1 MVIAITVMVAIAML
15 GTASLNCILI
25 LSLRDAALGLLK
37 RRNPMINA
45 LQHVLLMLLKLLSC
59 IAFLLSLRLLLID
72 SKSGGQ
78 QRKREN
84 NAERKHDMF
93 QHFCLLKIVN
103 WIAYLLALYYAP
115 LRLTA
120 WRRLG

>member
-1 MVIAITVMVAIAML
+1 MVIAITVAIAML
-15 GTASLNCILI
+15 GTASLSCILI
-25 LSLRDAALGLLK
+25 LGLCNAAPGLLK
-37 RRNPMINA
+37 RRNPLIHA
-45 LQHVLLMLLKLLSC
+45 LQHALLILLKLLGL
-59 IAFLLSLRLLLID
+59 IAFLLSLWLFLID
-72 SKSGGQ
+72 SESGRQKQ

-84 NAERKHDMF
+84 HAECKHDMF

-103 WIAYLLALYYAP
+103 KFAYLPALYYAP

>member
-78 QRKREN
+78 Q
-84 NAERKHDMF
+84 
-93 QHFCLLKIVN
+93 
-103 WIAYLLALYYAP
+103 
-115 LRLTA
+115 
-120 WRRLG
+120 

>member
-84 NAERKHDMF
+84 NAEREHDMF